1 MVAPSEYIVT
11 NSTSEQQ
18 LSGSRFSS
26 DDSEDSDASSED
38 GDEEGE
44 GEGPGQPWHQ
54 QEEEGTAL
62 SRCVADFLSNSADT
76 TLLLLGEVGHA
87 PALYLAASPVPTH
100 GAVPWIVHA
109 VMILSMRAMR
119 QFHRFLRAH
128 KACLH
133 VVGSAPVVWNFP

>member
-1 MVAPSEYIVT
+1 MLEHAHSLRYYLEPRVVEDAAPVVAPSEYIGT

-26 DDSEDSDASSED
+26 DDSEDSDASIED
-38 GDEEGE
+38 GDEDGE

-87 PALYLAASPVPTH
+87 PALYLAAFP
-100 GAVPWIVHA
+100 AC
-109 VMILSMRAMR
+109 
-119 QFHRFLRAH
+119 AH
-128 KACLH
+128 SRCRTMDC
-133 VVGSAPVVWNFP
+133 